1 MTDQAG
7 IFSQKP
13 AEMFNNV
20 NYLDKPK
27 DTKFERTIIKFIKD
41 ETLKQTTQRKFRIL

>member
-13 AEMFNNV
+13 AEMFDNV

-27 DTKFERTIIKFIKD
+27 DRKFERTIIKFFKD
-41 ETLKQTTQRKFRIL
+41 EILKQTTQRKFRIL